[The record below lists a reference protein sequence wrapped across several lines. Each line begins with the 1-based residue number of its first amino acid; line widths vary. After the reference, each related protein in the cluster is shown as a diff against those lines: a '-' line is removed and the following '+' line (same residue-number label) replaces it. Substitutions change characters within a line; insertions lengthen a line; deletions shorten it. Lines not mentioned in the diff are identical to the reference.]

1 MYKLPLALAYT
12 IVTYIIVEK
21 KSRTGCPGSHMILT
35 TAFVNTRHNPAKL
48 PPATAH
54 PIPCS
59 QVTLASSVLWKTTSN
74 FPTAN
79 LSNFPQIPVNFLYD
93 FTKGLGDDDLEV
105 GSSRDG
111 DARGEKDA
119 RDASN
124 DWSSKDTM

>member
-1 MYKLPLALAYT
+1 M
-12 IVTYIIVEK
+12 
-21 KSRTGCPGSHMILT
+21 
-35 TAFVNTRHNPAKL
+35 
-48 PPATAH
+48 
-54 PIPCS
+54 
-59 QVTLASSVLWKTTSN
+59 
-74 FPTAN
+74 
-79 LSNFPQIPVNFLYD
+79 PVNFLYD